1 MGTAL
6 VPGTKVAVF
15 AIRKTEKGPSVWMRA
30 GNGYVNRDAS
40 LNLWLDALP
49 IDGKLHVREA
59 VTTRRDSGPLVA
71 LPPPAE
77 SAAQPEPAADPA
89 AAAGGQP

>member
-6 VPGTKVAVF
+6 VPGTKLAVF
-15 AIRKTEKGPSVWMRA
+15 AIRKVDSGPSVWMRA

-49 IDGKLHVREA
+49 LNGRLHVREA
-59 VTTRRDSGPLVA
+59 VTTRRDAAAPVA
-71 LPPPAE
+71 LPEPAE
-77 SAAQPEPAADPA
+77 SVAEGESAAAPAN
-89 AAAGGQP
+89 AAGGQP

>member
-6 VPGTKVAVF
+6 VPGTKLAVF

-40 LNLWLDALP
+40 VNLWLDAIPL
-49 IDGKLHVREA
+49 DGQLHVREA
-59 VTTRRDSGPLVA
+59 LSARRDSAPPVA
-71 LPPPAE
+71 LPQPEEPI
-77 SAAQPEPAADPA
+77 AAQPEPAV
-89 AAAGGQP
+89 AAGGQT

>member
-6 VPGTKVAVF
+6 VPGTKLAVF

-49 IDGKLHVREA
+49 IDGQLHVREA
-59 VTTRRDSGPLVA
+59 VTTRRDSAPPVVL
-71 LPPPAE
+71 PPAE
-77 SAAQPEPAADPA
+77 EPAASQAEPA
-89 AAAGGQP
+89 AVAAGGQT

>member
-6 VPGTKVAVF
+6 VPGTKLAVF

-40 LNLWLDALP
+40 VNLWLDALP
-49 IDGKLHVREA
+49 IDGQLHVREA
-59 VTTRRDSGPLVA
+59 VSTRRDSPPPVA
-71 LPPPAE
+71 LPQPEEPT
-77 SAAQPEPAADPA
+77 AAQPEPAA
-89 AAAGGQP
+89 AAGGQS